1 VVRRSLATIVR
12 LKPSSTIDEIA
23 ACQRPADKKRRME
36 RNRLCALPNP
46 ERVHFDKDPYAPV
59 TSAGAFVGNGL
70 VDGYST
76 CTNRIHRVRSMRA
89 LTKSLYT
96 APQAVPPASPG
107 ARSRLCRGEHRCPR
121 SYAQRRSETR
131 PQPQSRASDQ
141 AAGGPLPASP
151 KPGAGMPDGQAR
163 NQEKAHRT

>member
-1 VVRRSLATIVR
+1 VR
-12 LKPSSTIDEIA
+12 LKPSSTVDEIA
-23 ACQRPADKKRRME
+23 ACQRPADKE
-36 RNRLCALPNP
+36 AQ
-46 ERVHFDKDPYAPV
+46 API
-59 TSAGAFVGNGL
+59 TSAGAFVGNDL
-70 VDGYST
+70 VVGYSS
-76 CTNRIHRVRSMRA
+76 CPNRIHRVRSMRA

-141 AAGGPLPASP
+141 AAGRPRPASP
-151 KPGAGMPDGQAR
+151 NPAKRRRRSGVKSG
-163 NQEKAHRT
+163 KRTLDVDTWSRMCRQPTELCASHTSQTDPLDR